1 MDRLDSNGLPGTV
14 LAHPLFLVVVDAD
27 TRRFSLEG
35 RVSDVTPW
43 DNESKRIQR
52 NRRDVQCLHVDEDGM
67 KQTVERLRSD
77 HFDQWPSRSIVDPPD
92 DPNMTSTHTVGARAR
107 FRGGASQTT
116 GH

>member
-35 RVSDVTPW
+35 RVSDVTAW

-52 NRRDVQCLHVDEDGM
+52 NRRDVHCLHVDEDGM

-77 HFDQWPSRSIVDPPD
+77 RFDEWPSRSIVDPPD
-92 DPNMTSTHTVGARAR
+92 DPNMTSTHVVKARAR
-107 FRGGASQTT
+107 FQRGRFAKNGR
-116 GH
+116 